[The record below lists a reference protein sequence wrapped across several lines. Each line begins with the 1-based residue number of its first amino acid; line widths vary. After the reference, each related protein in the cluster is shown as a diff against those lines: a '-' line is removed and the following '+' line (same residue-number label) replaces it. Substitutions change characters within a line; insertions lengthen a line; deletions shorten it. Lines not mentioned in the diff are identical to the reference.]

1 MKNLFYLFLAVT
13 MFACSGGGDDDNS
26 PSTPASI
33 EGTYVGTFEI
43 PVGPYTPNGDSGSFT
58 VTTTGSFDDFYPL
71 EGTITSSVFG
81 SSEVN
86 GGYIELDE
94 SNELIFSIS
103 VLSLGNEWP
112 NVEVYGFDG
121 VIVNGQIT
129 NGVVTTAHTQ
139 DGTFTGFRQ

>member
-1 MKNLFYLFLAVT
+1 MKRILILTAILV
-13 MFACSGGGDDDNS
+13 FACSSDDSS
-26 PSTPASI
+26 PSTTASI

-58 VTTTGSFDDFYPL
+58 VTTIGSFDDFYPL

-86 GGYIELDE
+86 GSYIELDE

>member
-1 MKNLFYLFLAVT
+1 MKKLLLLSALFI
-13 MFACSGGGDDDNS
+13 FACSSDDSS
-26 PSTPASI
+26 PSTSASI

-58 VTTTGSFDDFYPL
+58 VTTIGSFDDFYPL

-86 GGYIELDE
+86 GSYIELDE
-94 SNELIFSIS
+94 SSELIFSIS

>member
-1 MKNLFYLFLAVT
+1 MKKLLLLSAFII
-13 MFACSGGGDDDNS
+13 FACSSDDSS
-26 PSTPASI
+26 PSTSASI

-58 VTTTGSFDDFYPL
+58 VTTIGSFDDFYPL

-86 GGYIELDE
+86 GSYIELDE